1 MKKLL
6 NTLYITTQGAFI
18 AKEGETLLI
27 RVEKETKL
35 RLPIHTLGAVV
46 CFGQVS
52 ASPAAM
58 AFCAEHDIL
67 LAFYTEQ
74 GKFQARVQGA
84 VSGNVLLRRQ
94 QYRWADSETQS
105 ATIARA
111 IISGKIANSRTVI
124 GRALRDHPD
133 HAEKQALEQSHL
145 HFKSLLRTIGRDDS
159 LSLDSLRGIEGE
171 AAKRYF
177 AVFDVL
183 IYGDKQHFFFKGR
196 SKRPPLDNVNALLS
210 FVYTLLAHDITAALE
225 GVGLDPAVGYLH
237 RDRPGRAGLALDLME
252 ELRAYLAD
260 RLVLSLINRKQVKGS
275 GFNQSESGAVVMD
288 EATRKTVLVAWQERK
303 RETITHPFLD
313 EKVEIGLLPHIQA
326 MLFARYVRGDL
337 DGYPPFIWR

>member
-1 MKKLL
+1 LKKLL
-6 NTLYITTQGAFI
+6 NTLYVSTQGAYI

-35 RLPIHTLGAVV
+35 RLPIHTLGAIV

-58 AFCAEHDIL
+58 GFCTDHDIL
-67 LAFYTEQ
+67 MAFYTEH

-94 QYRWADSETQS
+94 QYRWADSEEQS
-105 ATIARA
+105 ATIARSV
-111 IISGKIANSRTVI
+111 ISGKIANSRTVI
-124 GRALRDHPD
+124 GRALRDYANHP
-133 HAEKQALEQSHL
+133 EKEMLEKNHL
-145 HFKSLLRTIGRDDS
+145 HLKLLLQSIGRDAS
-159 LSLDSLRGIEGE
+159 LTLDSLRGIEGE

-177 AVFDVL
+177 SVFDQL
-183 IYGDKQHFFFKGR
+183 ISVDKKHFFFNRR

-210 FVYTLLAHDITAALE
+210 FIYTLLAHDVTAALE

-260 RLVLSLINRKQVKGS
+260 RLVLSLINRKQIKSS
-275 GFNQSESGAVVMD
+275 GFKKSESGAVVMD
-288 EATRKTVLVAWQERK
+288 DATRKIVLVAWQERK
-303 RETITHPFLD
+303 REIITHPFLK
-313 EKVEIGLLPHIQA
+313 EKVEIGLLSHIQA
-326 MLFARYVRGDL
+326 MLFARYVRGDI
-337 DGYPPFIWR
+337 DCYPPFIWR

>member
-6 NTLYITTQGAFI
+6 NTLYITTQGAYI

-27 RVEKETKL
+27 RVEGETKL
-35 RLPIHTLGAVV
+35 RLPIHTLGGIV

-58 AFCAEHDIL
+58 GFCAENDIL
-67 LAFYTEQ
+67 LAFYTEN

-94 QYRWADSETQS
+94 QYRWADSGEQS

-111 IISGKIANSRTVI
+111 IIGAKISNSRTVI
-124 GRALRDHPD
+124 GRALRDHPEANGQSELEAV
-133 HAEKQALEQSHL
+133 HKHLKQ
-145 HFKSLLRTIGRDDS
+145 LLRQMGHEPVQ
-159 LSLDSLRGIEGE
+159 LDSLRGYEGE

-177 AVFDVL
+177 AVFDYL
-183 IYGDKQHFFFKGR
+183 ISGDKRSFFFRGR
-196 SKRPPLDNVNALLS
+196 YKRPPLDNVNALLS
-210 FVYTLLAHDITAALE
+210 FVYTLLAHDVTAALE

-252 ELRAYLAD
+252 ELRTYLGD
-260 RLVLSLINRKQVKGS
+260 RLVLTLINRQQVKGG
-275 GFNQSESGAVVMD
+275 GFNQSESGAVMMD
-288 EATRKTVLVAWQERK
+288 DATRKAVLVAWQERK
-303 RETITHPFLD
+303 RETITHPFLQ

-326 MLFARYVRGDL
+326 MLFARFVRGDL
-337 DGYPPFIWR
+337 DGYPPFLWR